1 MPPTANPEDI
11 LPPATS
17 QGQPTRGERAGY
29 QPASRDPREVLN
41 LALPADAVSIS
52 VARAALRRWLAD
64 WSWPADQLDDIV
76 LAVNEAV
83 SNAVEHAYLD
93 QAPGMVDIH
102 GEIQATPPGRHRV
115 TIIVRDHGRWRP
127 PPLEHEN
134 RRRGIPIMQACM
146 DTVTIGQPD
155 DDSVGTWVA
164 LRSNA
169 VLPRDKH

>member
-1 MPPTANPEDI
+1 M
-11 LPPATS
+11 
-17 QGQPTRGERAGY
+17 
-29 QPASRDPREVLN
+29 LN

-64 WSWPADQLDDIV
+64 WSWPAGQLDDIV

-93 QAPGMVDIH
+93 QAPGMVDIR
-102 GEIQATPPGRHRV
+102 GEIQATPPGQHRV

-127 PPLEHEN
+127 PPIEDEN
-134 RRRGIPIMQACM
+134 RRRGIPIMQVCM
-146 DTVTIGQPD
+146 DTVTIGAPD
-155 DDSVGTWVA
+155 DDSVGTRVA
-164 LRSNA
+164 LHSNA